1 MISITI
7 DDNIRTMAKS
17 FRKELKEGHGTYVS
31 PLTKLS
37 ELKDKLSGAP
47 KQYVQHIIDKWEE
60 LLIAEPKDFI
70 AQWEKEFNA
79 IIPTKDI
86 DTVKTPEDE
95 LLYDKIVE
103 AMRYDYVQ
111 SRIYPQYMAQLEIKT
126 CVYCNAQYSFAVKGA
141 LDYINYQ
148 LDHYLP
154 KSKYP
159 YLCTTFMN
167 LQPCC
172 PKCNQIKSNRVPNPS
187 EEELFQLFT
196 ADANPVSP
204 VKFSLP
210 RLGIARYMVSLDSK
224 DLMIKFDCPGNQ
236 KLLNGYNRYFHV
248 SDLYQAHRDVAEELI
263 WKQKIYNRIFID
275 IYKDQF
281 KRLGFKDS
289 HFARFILGNFE
300 QPKDIHK
307 RPLAKMTQDIAEQ
320 LEILKKIVKMS

>member
-7 DDNIRTMAKS
+7 DDSIKTMAVS
-17 FRKELKEGHGTYVS
+17 FRNELKEGHGGYIS
-31 PLTKLS
+31 PSTKLA
-37 ELKDKLSGAP
+37 ELKDKLSGIQ
-47 KQYVQHIIDKWEE
+47 KQYVDHIISKWEE
-60 LLIAEPKDFI
+60 LIVAEPKDFI
-70 AQWEKEFNA
+70 AKWEREFSA

-86 DTVKTPEDE
+86 DTIKTPADE

-111 SRIYPQYMAQLEIKT
+111 SRIYPQYMVQLEIKA
-126 CVYCNAQYSFAVKGA
+126 CVYCNAQYAFAAPGS

-148 LDHYLP
+148 LDHYMP

-172 PKCNQIKSNRVPNPS
+172 PKCNQIKSNRVPNPHQ
-187 EEELFQLFT
+187 EELFLLFT
-196 ADANPVSP
+196 EVEKPVSP
-204 VKFSLP
+204 VRFSLP
-210 RLGIARYMVSLDSK
+210 LTGIARYMVSLDSK
-224 DLMIKFDCPGNQ
+224 DLKIKFDCPGNQ
-236 KLLNGYNRYFHV
+236 KLLNGYERYFNV

-263 WKQKIYNRIFID
+263 WRQKIYNRIFID

-289 HFARFILGNFE
+289 HFVRFILGNFY

-307 RPLAKMTQDIAEQ
+307 RPLSKMTQDIAEQ